1 MNLRK
6 DHSHEV
12 PFTTVDWQR
21 CLRLY
26 DCPWRSLA
34 PASYFCWHNGERQ
47 VRTVKT
53 EPTSATVN
61 ALVRGS
67 RKSTAN
73 CDKHCDVQHSESER
87 NFERDSCIEESSL
100 CIWIVV
106 VYGIGSI
113 PLSRG
118 CLLNVP
124 PHGEGAG
131 GIDKHIATSIGR
143 PLGLTVS
150 RGVLTVLLL

>member
-21 CLRLY
+21 CIRLY

-47 VRTVKT
+47 VHTVKT

-106 VYGIGSI
+106 VYGIGSCFSI
-113 PLSRG
+113 LSSAAYRTSRHMAKV
-118 CLLNVP
+118 LAVP
-124 PHGEGAG
+124 
-131 GIDKHIATSIGR
+131 ISILQPQMDG
-143 PLGLTVS
+143 PWVF
-150 RGVLTVLLL
+150 